1 MKITITGSGT
11 AIGNV
16 IAKKLLTH
24 GHKVTC
30 IYNSN
35 FPKNLKK
42 FKNFQSK
49 KINLKKKFN
58 INLNAEILIHCASAT
73 PERNNA
79 IDFRKVNVIGFN
91 NLLKSLNRKIL
102 KKIILISSIAVY
114 EKNNQKIIAEN
125 TFPRYKSK
133 YAKSKIDQEN
143 LLKKFNAKGIKKTIL
158 RLSSILFK
166 DCKVNFYCKSLSNIK
181 KNKKIFIFGKNKLV
195 NSVFYLDDLATLAT
209 YLVSVNQKRKNSIY
223 NIVSKKPIKMEQ
235 ILDQFYLK
243 LKKNK
248 NYVIFPSKEK
258 NYIFS
263 TRKLSRLKFN
273 IPTVDNTINKFLK
286 NY

>member
-114 EKNNQKIIAEN
+114 EKNNQKIIDEN

-181 KNKKIFIFGKNKLV
+181 KSKKIFIFGKNKLV

-248 NYVIFPSKEK
+248 KYVIFPSKEK

-263 TRKLSRLKFN
+263 TRKLSRLKFK

>member
-1 MKITITGSGT
+1 M
-11 AIGNV
+11 
-16 IAKKLLTH
+16 
-24 GHKVTC
+24 
-30 IYNSN
+30 
-35 FPKNLKK
+35 
-42 FKNFQSK
+42 
-49 KINLKKKFN
+49 
-58 INLNAEILIHCASAT
+58 
-73 PERNNA
+73 
-79 IDFRKVNVIGFN
+79 
-91 NLLKSLNRKIL
+91 
-102 KKIILISSIAVY
+102 
-114 EKNNQKIIAEN
+114 
-125 TFPRYKSK
+125 
-133 YAKSKIDQEN
+133 
-143 LLKKFNAKGIKKTIL
+143 LKKFNAKGIKKTIL

-209 YLVSVNQKRKNSIY
+209 YLVSVNQKRKNSTY
-223 NIVSKKPIKMEQ
+223 NIASKKPIKMEQ

-248 NYVIFPSKEK
+248 KYVIFPSKEK